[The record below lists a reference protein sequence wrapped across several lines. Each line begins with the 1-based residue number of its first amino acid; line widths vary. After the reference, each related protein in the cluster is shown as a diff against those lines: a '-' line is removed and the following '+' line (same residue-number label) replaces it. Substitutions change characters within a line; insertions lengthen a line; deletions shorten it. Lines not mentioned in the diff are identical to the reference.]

1 VGRGAQPHSS
11 TTAYHSALGAG
22 AGAGAGSGFDASLA
36 PGVAGQAAGG
46 APSMLG
52 GAKLGGAMPVA
63 GGAPGSM
70 AGHTS
75 TMGGSGVQLHG
86 SQVRPWARLRMGLLP
101 RSSCG
106 SKMALSSSPQ
116 RIACLPQAWGRYR
129 GFHLRAGS
137 LPLAAYS

>member
-36 PGVAGQAAGG
+36 PGVTGQAAGG
-46 APSMLG
+46 APSALG

-86 SQVRPWARLRMGLLP
+86 SQARPLARLRMGLPP
-101 RSSCG
+101 RSSCS

-116 RIACLPQAWGRYR
+116 RTACLPHALWRCHGLQ
-129 GFHLRAGS
+129 LRAGS
-137 LPLAAYS
+137 LPLAA